1 MKFFGTSYLHIPK
14 EKKRKLKWKPQ
25 NNSLL
30 DMTYVSDIK
39 KIKLLRSPG
48 YHFEISALV
57 QTSVRILWRFVMGV
71 HKNQSDGQ
79 NCV

>member
-1 MKFFGTSYLHIPK
+1 
-14 EKKRKLKWKPQ
+14 
-25 NNSLL
+25 
-30 DMTYVSDIK
+30 MTYVSDIK